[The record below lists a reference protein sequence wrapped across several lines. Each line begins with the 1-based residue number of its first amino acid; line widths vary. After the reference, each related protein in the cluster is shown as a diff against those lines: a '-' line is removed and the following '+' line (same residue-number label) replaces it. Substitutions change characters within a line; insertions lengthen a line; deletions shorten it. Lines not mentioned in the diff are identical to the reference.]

1 MSRFSIVFTVF
12 LACFVF
18 SSFSSADAFEKVK
31 IDKNTFVKQEEIFV
45 HKGFKGFVSVTHALF
60 IINESGEA
68 VIKTLMFSPGKYTH
82 LKLLGDTPGEIKSE
96 NPAQLELELKPGKN
110 EVVLSYAFPSQNN
123 RILMDLSK
131 NILVKRSY
139 ILVPADKFEVKGD
152 EVNKV
157 QEMNMKDV
165 LYSVYTSGNT
175 IPSAEKNI
183 YIVQQTSGKAAA
195 GVTGTDVNFHPQW
208 LMRFWYQS
216 PFSGLN
222 PHIILIVVAAVAIF
236 LLYLKLKNKR
246 EGSDV
251 VQSASQTKKD
261 EIIMDIHLL
270 DEKFKNGEI
279 DEEAYKIAREELKR
293 TYAEEK

>member
-1 MSRFSIVFTVF
+1 MNRLPLISAVF

-18 SSFSSADAFEKVK
+18 LSFSAAGAFEKVN

-68 VIKTLMFSPGKYTH
+68 VTKTLTFSPGKYTH

-96 NPAQLELELKPGKN
+96 NPAQLELELQPGKN
-110 EVVLSYAFPSQNN
+110 EVVLSYAFVSQNN

-152 EVNKV
+152 EVNKI

-165 LYSVYTSGNT
+165 LYSVYMSGST
-175 IPSAEKNI
+175 IPSAEKI
-183 YIVQQTSGKAAA
+183 VYIVQASGKGAA
-195 GVTGTDVNFHPQW
+195 GVAGTDVSFHPQW
-208 LMRFWYQS
+208 LIRFWYQS

-222 PHIILIVVAAVAIF
+222 PHIILIVIAAAAAL
-236 LLYLKLKNKR
+236 LLYLKLKNRRKDS
-246 EGSDV
+246 EIAYSNG
-251 VQSASQTKKD
+251 QTNKD

-279 DEEAYKIAREELKR
+279 GEEAYKIARDELKR
-293 TYAEEK
+293 AYAEEK

>member
-1 MSRFSIVFTVF
+1 MNRLLLISAVF

-18 SSFSSADAFEKVK
+18 LSFSAAGAFEKAK

-68 VIKTLMFSPGKYTH
+68 VTKTLMFSPGKYTH
-82 LKLLGDTPGEIKSE
+82 LKLLGDTSGEIKSE
-96 NPAQLELELKPGKN
+96 NPAQLELDLQPGKN
-110 EVVLSYAFPSQNN
+110 EVVLSYAFPSENN

-139 ILVPADKFEVKGD
+139 VLVPAEGFEVEGD
-152 EVNKV
+152 EINKV

-165 LYSVYTSGNT
+165 LYSVYMSGSI

-183 YIVQQTSGKAAA
+183 YIVQISDKAAA
-195 GVTGTDVNFHPQW
+195 GVTGTDVSFHPQW
-208 LMRFWYQS
+208 LVRFWHQS

-222 PHIILIVVAAVAIF
+222 PHIILIVIAAVALF
-236 LLYLKLKNKR
+236 LLYLRLKNKR
-246 EGSDV
+246 EGIDTVHSDGQV
-251 VQSASQTKKD
+251 KKD
-261 EIIMDIHLL
+261 EIIMDINLL
-270 DEKFKNGEI
+270 DEKFKNGELG
-279 DEEAYKIAREELKR
+279 EEAYKIARDELKR
-293 TYAEEK
+293 AYAEEK

>member
-1 MSRFSIVFTVF
+1 MNRFLIIFTVL
-12 LACFVF
+12 LASFVF
-18 SSFSSADAFEKVK
+18 LSFSGAGAFEKVK

-45 HKGFKGFVSVTHALF
+45 HEGFKGFVSVTHALF
-60 IINESGEA
+60 VINESEET
-68 VIKTLMFSPGKYTH
+68 VTKTLTFSPGKYTH
-82 LKLLGDTPGEIKSE
+82 LKLLGDMSGEIKSE
-96 NPAQLELELKPGKN
+96 NPAQLELDLQPGKN

-139 ILVPADKFEVKGD
+139 ILVPAEGFEVKGD

-165 LYSVYTSGNT
+165 LYSVYMSGST

-183 YIVQQTSGKAAA
+183 YIVQKSGTAAA
-195 GVTGTDVNFHPQW
+195 GITGTDVSFHPQW
-208 LMRFWYQS
+208 LVRFWYQS
-216 PFSGLN
+216 PFSGIN
-222 PHIILIVVAAVAIF
+222 PHIILIVVAAVALF
-236 LLYLKLKNKR
+236 LLYLRLKNKR
-246 EGSDV
+246 EGSDI
-251 VQSASQTKKD
+251 VQSAGQMEKD

-279 DEEAYKIAREELKR
+279 GEEAYKIARDELKR
-293 TYAEEK
+293 AYAGEK